1 LAFLG
6 ALRHTGHSASVRA
19 VLLAVEAGKASN
31 HRPPE
36 HDQHKLH
43 ALTDP
48 HLWSAYWIGAYLVL
62 GKKSVLSDV
71 YVVGVIDK
79 PLSGW
84 LAGPLKDVRLG
95 VG

>member
-1 LAFLG
+1 
-6 ALRHTGHSASVRA
+6 
-19 VLLAVEAGKASN
+19 
-31 HRPPE
+31 
-36 HDQHKLH
+36 
-43 ALTDP
+43 
-48 HLWSAYWIGAYLVL
+48 VL